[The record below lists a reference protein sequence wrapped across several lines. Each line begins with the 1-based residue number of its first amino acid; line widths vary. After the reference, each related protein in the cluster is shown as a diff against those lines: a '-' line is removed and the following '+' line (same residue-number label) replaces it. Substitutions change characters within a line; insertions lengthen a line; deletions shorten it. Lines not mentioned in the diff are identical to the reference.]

1 MIELFKEKS
10 LNRNMDEKRIE
21 SIIIWGIKLLSFD
34 GSYWQDL
41 NVLWGHTLF
50 FWYFCLLT
58 HSQKLFSGHF
68 FFPVSL
74 IIFKSAVFQIFGWA
88 IFLGWVRRWYTSNWC
103 QSFSLWAE
111 VVKLVMSCMPS
122 SGLAQTLS
130 IRNTWHQQAVRSKT
144 LPSVKSIPLCN
155 NQSPCF
161 K

>member
-74 IIFKSAVFQIFGWA
+74 IIFKSAVFQIFW
-88 IFLGWVRRWYTSNWC
+88 LGNISWLGPQVIYIKLMPKLFFVSWGCEACNVLHAKLRARSDFEYKEHLTPTSS
-103 QSFSLWAE
+103 Q
-111 VVKLVMSCMPS
+111 VKDVTICKIHP
-122 SGLAQTLS
+122 TL
-130 IRNTWHQQAVRSKT
+130 
-144 LPSVKSIPLCN
+144 
-155 NQSPCF
+155 
-161 K
+161 